1 VNSITISFGDY
12 YRPEHIAFHKKSSTS
27 GNFEPWHYLVT
38 EEEQCETVFGVP
50 FKTIPIPTNAVL
62 CTRYTDAAL
71 ETNENVS
78 EMYCTSKLHT

>member
-1 VNSITISFGDY
+1 MNSITISFGDY

-38 EEEQCETVFGVP
+38 EEEECETVFGVP
-50 FKTIPIPTNAVL
+50 FKIIPIPNNAVL